1 MEGILFPRQ
10 KEGLFSVHSIFGT
23 KHLLI
28 LAVCVAV
35 MVLGCW
41 FVRKW
46 PLKKLAKTV
55 LGIGMVSEY
64 IKIFYYIMANE
75 ATHGGILP
83 KTDLPFHLCSMQLIF
98 MAILVFS
105 SNEKLKDLLLSF
117 MVPSCLFGG
126 VAALLIATTSSLNG
140 GWILSV
146 QYFGYHVAISV
157 FAIALVRGSEYPLTI
172 TRYFKCLKFLVVL
185 MLFAIYINS
194 ILYDGV
200 SNINFMYVA
209 SPPQAGLP
217 FLNEEKGWLVYIL
230 RYALVVLVCVTL
242 CYIKPIWQALL
253 KKGKK
258 TATEASV

>member
-1 MEGILFPRQ
+1 M
-10 KEGLFSVHSIFGT
+10 HSIFGT

-28 LAVCVAV
+28 LALCLVA
-35 MVLGCW
+35 MVFGCW

-46 PLKKLAKTV
+46 PLKKLAKTM
-55 LGIGMVSEY
+55 LGIGLVSEY
-64 IKIFYYIMANE
+64 IKIFYYILANE

-83 KTDLPFHLCSMQLIF
+83 KTDLPFHLCSIQLIF

-126 VAALLIATTSSLNG
+126 LAALLIATNSSLNG
-140 GWILSV
+140 RWILSV
-146 QYFGYHVAISV
+146 QYFGYHVGISV
-157 FAIALVRGSEYPLTI
+157 FSIALLRGKEYPLTI
-172 TRYFKCLKFLVVL
+172 RRYCQCLKFLVVL

-230 RYALVVLVCVTL
+230 RYTLVVLLCVTL
-242 CYIKPIWQALL
+242 CYIKPICRVLFGRKEKELAC
-253 KKGKK
+253 
-258 TATEASV
+258 